1 MAAQVISQQ
10 TSTTQANATT
20 SFAPDRQQAQ
30 ALTNQAAL
38 SLPTGKPQPRVRM
51 KVVALPAEHGGWGLA
66 LEPLVL
72 GLCVAP
78 NLPGLFLA
86 LATVAAFLT
95 RHPLKIVAGDRRR
108 GRRFPRTPIAERFVL
123 AYSAIALLSF
133 SLAVKTAPTVFLLP
147 LLIAAPFAI
156 LQLVYDATGRSREL
170 LPELSG
176 ATALAA
182 VAASIALAA
191 GWSLTH
197 ALTLWALLAA
207 ARVIPS
213 ILYVRARL
221 QQNHGKPANIAPA
234 IAAHLLGCAVA
245 LTFAWLGLAQVL
257 AVVAALILLLR
268 AAYALSPVCPQFT
281 AKQVGFSEIAFG
293 LINVLALACGYAF
306 RL

>member
-1 MAAQVISQQ
+1 MAAQLISQ
-10 TSTTQANATT
+10 TTTTPQANAQT
-20 SFAPDRQQAQ
+20 SFAPDRQAQ
-30 ALTNQAAL
+30 TLTDQAAL
-38 SLPTGKPQPRVRM
+38 SAPTSKPQPGVRL
-51 KVVALPAEHGGWGLA
+51 KIVALPAEHGGWGLA
-66 LEPLVL
+66 LEPLIL

-108 GRRFPRTPIAERFVL
+108 GRRFPRTPVAERFVL
-123 AYSAIALLSF
+123 AYATLALLGF
-133 SLAVKTAPTVFLLP
+133 GLALTTAPTIFLWP
-147 LLIAAPFAI
+147 LLLAAPFAI
-156 LQLVYDATGRSREL
+156 IQLGHDVQGRSREL

-176 ATALAA
+176 AMAMAA
-182 VAASIALAA
+182 VSASIALAA

-207 ARVIPS
+207 ARVGPS

-221 QQNHGKPANIAPA
+221 QQNHGRRARIAPA
-234 IAAHLLGCAVA
+234 VAAHLLGCALA
-245 LTFAWLGLAQVL
+245 LTLAWLGLAPAL
-257 AVVAALILLLR
+257 AVVAAFILLLR
-268 AAYALSPVCPQFT
+268 AAYALSPYCPQFT
-281 AKQVGFSEIAFG
+281 AKQVGLSEIAFG